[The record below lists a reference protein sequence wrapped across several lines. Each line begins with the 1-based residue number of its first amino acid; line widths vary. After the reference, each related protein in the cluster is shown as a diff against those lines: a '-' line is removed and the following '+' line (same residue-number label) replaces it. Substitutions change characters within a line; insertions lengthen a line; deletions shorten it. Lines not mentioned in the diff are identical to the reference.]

1 LQPLSKMTRKRV
13 VSVAILL
20 PLFSFLL
27 GVGTGL
33 ACTLYGAIGA
43 AVEGGGVLLG
53 KTRDLAQEEEQVL
66 VRETPRSGPAFLGI
80 ASRKSGRITAGIND
94 KGLVVVN
101 ASASSV
107 ENRPRNHIL
116 LEKVFSQAGSVEG
129 ALRLLRQEG
138 MKSPIHYLL
147 ADPHHLALLEVFSPE
162 RHEIQV
168 TSDGVLIHTN
178 HYLLPSMG
186 PFNGNPGESSPRRLE
201 RIRKL
206 TNSPPFSPDRFMDFA
221 RDHEN
226 GPGGNSICRHHLPGK
241 KSGRITVS
249 ALVVRLDPNKSPEV
263 WVRLGHPC
271 EGNFEKI
278 SF

>member
-1 LQPLSKMTRKRV
+1 MTRNRV
-13 VSVAILL
+13 IPLL
-20 PLFSFLL
+20 VLLANLTFLSTA
-27 GVGTGL
+27 GTGL
-33 ACTLYGAIGA
+33 ACTLYGAIGP

-53 KTRDLAQEEEQVL
+53 KNRDLAQEEEQVL
-66 VRETPRSGPAFLGI
+66 VRETPRTGLAFLGI

-101 ASASSV
+101 SSASSV
-107 ENRPRNHIL
+107 EDRTRNHIR
-116 LEKVFSQAGSVEG
+116 LEKIFSQAGSVEG

-147 ADPHHLALLEVFSPE
+147 ADPRHLALLEVFSPE
-162 RHEIQV
+162 RHEIKV
-168 TSDGVLIHTN
+168 TSDGILIHTN

-186 PFNGNPGESSPRRLE
+186 PFNGNPGESSPLRLE

-206 TNSPPFSPDRFMDFA
+206 TNSPPLSPDRFMDFS

-241 KSGRITVS
+241 KSGRVTVS
-249 ALVVRLDPNKSPEV
+249 ALVVRLDPNRSPEI

-271 EGNFEKI
+271 KGNFEKI

>member
-1 LQPLSKMTRKRV
+1 MTRTRV
-13 VSVAILL
+13 IPFVV
-20 PLFSFLL
+20 LFSLLTFLW
-27 GVGTGL
+27 GAGIGL

-66 VRETPRSGPAFLGI
+66 VRETPRTGLAFLGI
-80 ASRKSGRITAGIND
+80 ASRKSRRITAGIND

-107 ENRPRNHIL
+107 EDRTRNHIR
-116 LEKVFSQAGSVEG
+116 LEKIFSQAGSVEG

-138 MKSPIHYLL
+138 MESPIHYLL
-147 ADPHHLALLEVFSPE
+147 ADPRHLALLEVFSPE
-162 RHEIQV
+162 RHEIKA
-168 TSDGVLIHTN
+168 TSDGILVHTN

-186 PFNGNPGESSPRRLE
+186 PLNGNPGESSRRRME

-206 TNSPPFSPDRFMDFA
+206 TSSPPFSPDRFMDFS

-226 GPGGNSICRHHLPGK
+226 GPGANSICRHHLPGK
-241 KSGRITVS
+241 KSGKITVS
-249 ALVVRLDPNKSPEV
+249 ALVVRLDPIKSPEV